1 MKVPTP
7 EKQASGLYCIR
18 LRLGG
23 KSIAVT
29 GHTPSECKREAAAI
43 KAKHMSGEAPQ
54 KRCDITVTQAIDNYI
69 KNRPKLSPSTVKGY
83 KSIQK
88 NVFIPAMEQKLD
100 SVDWQN
106 VIDKDEHAPKTVKN
120 AWGLIVSVLT
130 ENNLP
135 IPKVRLPAIISLERP
150 FLQPEQIPTFLSAIH
165 GQRCELAALL
175 GLHSLRRSEILDM
188 TYADID
194 LKQKIIHVRGS
205 AVIDEHSN
213 LVHKT
218 ENKNASSTRDI
229 PIMISRLTELVK
241 EHKGEKTD
249 YLVTAYPNS
258 IYKEVNA
265 ICDKNNLPQIGVH
278 GLRHSFVSLAYHLGW
293 SELTTMQIAGYSD
306 YNTMKKIYT
315 HLADADKKANV
326 KSMSAFFSESCVGKS

>member
-7 EKQASGLYCIR
+7 TKLASGMYYIR

-23 KSIAVT
+23 KSITVT

-69 KNRPKLSPSTVKGY
+69 EKRTKLSPSTVKGY

-88 NVFIPAMEQKLD
+88 SVFTHAMSQKLD
-100 SVDWQN
+100 SVDWQS
-106 VIDKDEHAPKTVKN
+106 VIDADKHAPKTVKN
-120 AWGLIVSVLT
+120 AWGFIKSVMK
-130 ENNLP
+130 ENKIS
-135 IPKVRLPAIISLERP
+135 IPKVRLPAVISRERP
-150 FLQPEQIPTFLSAIH
+150 FLQPEQIPTFLSSIH

-194 LKQKIIHVRGS
+194 IKQNIIHVRGA
-205 AVIDEHSN
+205 AVIDEHSK
-213 LVHKT
+213 LVHKA

-229 PIMISRLTELVK
+229 PIMIPRLTELVK
-241 EHKGEKTD
+241 EHKGAKTD

-265 ICDKNNLPQIGVH
+265 ICNKHNLPQVGVH

-293 SELTTMQIAGYSD
+293 SELATMHIAGYSD
-306 YNTMKKIYT
+306 PATMRRIYT
-315 HLADADKKANV
+315 HLADADKKSSV
-326 KSMSAFFSESCVGKS
+326 KSMQQFFQL

>member
-43 KAKHMSGEAPQ
+43 KAKHMSGEERQ

-69 KNRPKLSPSTVKGY
+69 ATRPKLSPSTIKGY

-88 NVFIPAMEQKLD
+88 SVFTPVMMQNLD
-100 SVDWQN
+100 AVDWQKA
-106 VIDKDEHAPKTVKN
+106 IDEDEHSPKTVKN
-120 AWGLIVSVLT
+120 AWGLIVSVLS

-135 IPKVRLPAIISLERP
+135 VPKVRLPAVISRERP
-150 FLQPEQIPTFLSAIH
+150 FLQPEQIPIFIAAIH

-175 GLHSLRRSEILDM
+175 GLHSLRRSEILDI

-194 LKQKIIHVRGS
+194 TKKSIIHVRGA
-205 AVIDEHSN
+205 AVKDEHSK
-213 LVHKT
+213 LVHKA

-229 PIMISRLTELVK
+229 PIMIPRLTELIK
-241 EHKGEKTD
+241 EHKGAKTD

-265 ICDKNNLPQIGVH
+265 ICDEHNLPQVGVH

>member
-7 EKQASGLYCIR
+7 TKQASGLYCIR

-29 GHTPSECKREAAAI
+29 GYTPSECKREAAAI

-69 KNRPKLSPSTVKGY
+69 DKRTKLSPSTVKGY

-88 NVFIPAMEQKLD
+88 SVFTPAMNQKLD
-100 SVDWQN
+100 SVDWQS
-106 VIDKDEHAPKTVKN
+106 VIDADEHAPKTVKN
-120 AWGLIVSVLT
+120 AWGLIVSVLSD
-130 ENNLP
+130 NNLP
-135 IPKVRLPAIISLERP
+135 APKVRLPAVISRERP
-150 FLQPEQIPTFLSAIH
+150 FFQPEQIPTFLNAIH

-194 LKQKIIHVRGS
+194 TKQNIIHVRGA
-205 AVIDEHSN
+205 AVIDEHSK
-213 LVHKT
+213 LVHKA

-241 EHKGEKTD
+241 EHKGAKTD

-265 ICDKNNLPQIGVH
+265 ICAKNNLPQVGVH
-278 GLRHSFVSLAYHLGW
+278 GLRHSAISLAYHLRW
-293 SELTTMQIAGYSD
+293 DEKTAMQLFGYSD
-306 YNTMKKIYT
+306 YNTMRKIYT

-326 KSMSAFFSESCVGKS
+326 KSMSEFFSKNLLAF